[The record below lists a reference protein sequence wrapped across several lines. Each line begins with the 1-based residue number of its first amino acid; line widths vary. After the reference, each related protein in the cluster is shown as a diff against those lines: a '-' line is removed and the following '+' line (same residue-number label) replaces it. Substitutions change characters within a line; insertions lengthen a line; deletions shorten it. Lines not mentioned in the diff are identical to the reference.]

1 MEKKSDGRRFRPTRR
16 QYIAI
21 AGVAMTGSLA
31 GCSEES
37 DEFEGGNDSTDGGDG
52 SSGDLELLDHEM
64 VRDQGEFTT
73 ELYVE
78 GQAENI
84 SGGELDYAE
93 VEVKFK
99 QGDAVED
106 SWLDNINGLSDGDV
120 WNFQVDY
127 LGTNTADITDYE
139 IRAGTSL

>member
-1 MEKKSDGRRFRPTRR
+1 MTEKKSGQGFRPSRR
-16 QYIAI
+16 QYIAA
-21 AGVAMTGSLA
+21 AGVALTGALA

-37 DEFEGGNDSTDGGDG
+37 DEFEGGNGNGGGDG
-52 SSGDLELLDHEM
+52 SSADVELLGHEM
-64 VRDQGEFTT
+64 VREQGEFTT

-84 SGGELDYAE
+84 SGDTLDYAE

-127 LGTNTADITDYE
+127 LGTNPEDITDYE